1 MSEILHLPER
11 LDFDAARTL
20 HGQLLALRG
29 RPVIID
35 GSAVR
40 TGGTLAA
47 QILLAAARDWRA
59 AGQPFTFAP
68 SVALQDDLERL
79 GVMSE
84 IAQEEA
90 TA

>member
-29 RPVIID
+29 HPVSID

-40 TGGTLAA
+40 TGGALAA
-47 QILLAAARDWRA
+47 QVLLAAARDWRA
-59 AGQPFTFAP
+59 AGQPFAFAP

-79 GVMSE
+79 GVLSE

>member
-1 MSEILHLPER
+1 MSDILHLPEK
-11 LDFDAARTL
+11 LDFDAARAL
-20 HGQLLALRG
+20 HAELLALRG
-29 RPVIID
+29 RPISID
-35 GSAVR
+35 GTSVR
-40 TGGTLAA
+40 SGGTLAA

-59 AGQPFTFAP
+59 TDLPFTLAP

-79 GVMSE
+79 GILSE

>member
-11 LDFDAARTL
+11 LDFDAAREL

-29 RPVIID
+29 RPISID

-40 TGGTLAA
+40 VGGTLAA

-59 AGQPFTFAP
+59 ADLPFTFAA
-68 SVALQDDLERL
+68 SVALQDDLDRL
-79 GVMSE
+79 GVLSE
-84 IAQEEA
+84 IAQEEE

>member
-11 LDFDAARTL
+11 LDFDAAREFY
-20 HGQLLALRG
+20 GQLLALRG
-29 RPVIID
+29 RPISID

-40 TGGTLAA
+40 AGGTLAA

-59 AGQPFTFAP
+59 VGLPFTFAA
-68 SVALQDDLERL
+68 SVALQDDLDRL
-79 GVMSE
+79 GVLSE

>member
-1 MSEILHLPER
+1 MSEILQLPER
-11 LDFDAARTL
+11 LDFDAARDL
-20 HGQLLALRG
+20 YGRLLALRG
-29 RPVIID
+29 RPISID

-40 TGGTLAA
+40 TGGTPAA

-59 AGQPFTFAP
+59 AGLPFTFAP
-68 SVALQDDLERL
+68 SVALQDVLDRL
-79 GVMSE
+79 GVLSE